1 MSVALSTALMVNISC
16 LVNKV
21 AGAIR
26 CVEVFYESLEL
37 GGVVRLS
44 DWILSRHHGV
54 VLADYLLF
62 AAVFGVTAFITGR
75 RSAIW
80 LLKDWVNLMRSAR
93 IRIELWKLAT
103 HV

>member
-1 MSVALSTALMVNISC
+1 MINISC

-26 CVEVFYESLEL
+26 CVEVFDKSLEL
-37 GGVVRLS
+37 RGVVRLS
-44 DWILSRHHGV
+44 DWILSRHHRV

-62 AAVFGVTAFITGR
+62 ATVFSVTALITGR
-75 RSAIW
+75 GSAIW

-93 IRIELWKLAT
+93 IRIELWKLTT